1 LDLEKHSEKKQQGQ
15 LCFQFMGFEIEPPS
29 EERGNATVSAR
40 LPKDVKND
48 FVTAV
53 KSRSLTIEKVL
64 SQLVRDYITSLSK
77 PKEKKTGRGN
87 KDTDQLDLAKEF
99 FRDRYP
105 VEVRAIEV
113 AEYLT
118 KKQGEKV
125 SQARATRLLD
135 ILSGGLDGLSGQE
148 FLVGMNDDEKPTTYF
163 IYKDT
168 ELGIEPW

>member
-1 LDLEKHSEKKQQGQ
+1 LLIDNHPQKKQTGQ
-15 LCFQFMGFEIEPPS
+15 LCFQFMGYEIEPTP
-29 EERGNATVSAR
+29 EERGNSTVSAR
-40 LPKDVKND
+40 LPREVKNE
-48 FVTAV
+48 FLTAV
-53 KSRSLTIEKVL
+53 QSRNLTIGEAL
-64 SQLVRDYITSLSK
+64 SRLVREYIASFVK
-77 PKEKKTGRGN
+77 AKEKKTGRGN
-87 KDTDQLDLAKEF
+87 KDVDQLELTKEYI
-99 FRDRYP
+99 RYQHP

-163 IYKDT
+163 IFKDA